1 VTSLRAIEQHVRG
14 LGDIRAVMNSM
25 KALAYI
31 ETQKLSGIVP
41 AQRAVTTQLDVAAAD
56 LLAHYPETLPGAV
69 PPRHVWL
76 VLGTERGFCGNLNQ
90 QLLEHLA
97 GETEYAAADNDTVLL
112 VGRKLH
118 TAFEND
124 RRNRAILVE
133 GAGVT
138 EEAPAVLNRI
148 ADELDA
154 LRRSHGPAAVSAI
167 YFDSEGKLGVRNL
180 LPPFRDLQTKKA
192 VHAQKPLLNLSPHR
206 LLVDLI
212 DQYLF
217 SSIFEILYGSLLT
230 ENDRRVKHLGD
241 AVRYL
246 DKQCVDLTHRANALR
261 QEQITEEIEVL
272 LLSAGTTDDGARMSP
287 QHTRGTIGP
296 GSGRRGL
303 SPRPPFP
310 QTPPGGTNHGR

>member
-1 VTSLRAIEQHVRG
+1 
-14 LGDIRAVMNSM
+14 MNSM

-41 AQRAVTTQLDVAAAD
+41 AQRAVTAQLDVAALD
-56 LLAHYPETLPGAV
+56 LLAHYPEILPAAV
-69 PPRHVWL
+69 PPRHAWI

-90 QLLEHLA
+90 QLLERLA
-97 GETEYAAADNDTVLL
+97 SETADAAPEEDGAVLL

-118 TAFEND
+118 TAFED
-124 RRNRAILVE
+124 DQRTRTILVE

-167 YFDSEGKLGVRNL
+167 CFDSEGRLSVRNL
-180 LPPFRDLQTKKA
+180 LPPFRDVQTQKA
-192 VHAQKPLLNLSPHR
+192 AHAQKPLLNLSPHR

-272 LLSAGTTDDGARMSP
+272 LLSAGTTEDGARKSP
-287 QHTRGTIGP
+287 QRTRGNIGP
-296 GSGRRGL
+296 GSGKRGL

-310 QTPPGGTNHGR
+310 QTQRGGTNHGR